1 MSIEDEIFA
10 DALTALKINLNKKM
24 YTNAQYPH
32 KCSLCTE
39 DNNETGY
46 KLKVEE
52 RFINDYYS
60 EITSPTVYN
69 PYLFI
74 CKECYEELPDGEWR

>member
-1 MSIEDEIFA
+1 MSIEDDIFM
-10 DALTALKINLNKKM
+10 DALSAFKLKLNKSM
-24 YTNAQYPH
+24 YEPAMYPH

-39 DNNETGY
+39 DDNKIGY
-46 KLKVEE
+46 KLKIEE
-52 RFINDYYS
+52 RFINEYYS
-60 EITSPTVYN
+60 EITSPAVYN